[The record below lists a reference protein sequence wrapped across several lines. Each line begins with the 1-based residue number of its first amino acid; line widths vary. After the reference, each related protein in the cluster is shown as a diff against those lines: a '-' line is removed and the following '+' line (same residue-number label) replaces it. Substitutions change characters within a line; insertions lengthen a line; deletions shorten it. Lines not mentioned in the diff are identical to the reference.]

1 VDRGA
6 VRQVLRHHKELAFR
20 APALLWEA
28 SKVWT
33 TLIAILSLYL
43 LLNKKLAAWG
53 YNLIG
58 TVSPWWALVP
68 VGVLFLFGLMQANF
82 EQYRQMERELDEERK
97 TRKALERKSADV
109 QRRKELKSVLAAAA
123 EEGKRLHDS
132 TPTRQKSDDWWNRV
146 GIMISLAL
154 DTGEWRRLD
163 NPYGPRPAEVPNDT
177 EEKRFIRRCLQ
188 GLYDLIARVDSVNNI
203 SSDFSKQDWIETRP
217 LGIKVPPQAEEVLAR
232 ARDIQEAADP

>member
-58 TVSPWWALVP
+58 TVSPWWALVS
-68 VGVLFLFGLMQANF
+68 VGILFLEAAPIGEYRMCQA
-82 EQYRQMERELDEERK
+82 
-97 TRKALERKSADV
+97 A
-109 QRRKELKSVLAAAA
+109 
-123 EEGKRLHDS
+123 
-132 TPTRQKSDDWWNRV
+132 
-146 GIMISLAL
+146 
-154 DTGEWRRLD
+154 
-163 NPYGPRPAEVPNDT
+163 
-177 EEKRFIRRCLQ
+177 IRRPCNLSE
-188 GLYDLIARVDSVNNI
+188 RCHVRKV
-203 SSDFSKQDWIETRP
+203 TR
-217 LGIKVPPQAEEVLAR
+217 LLA
-232 ARDIQEAADP
+232 